1 MKAKEVR
8 AQIEL
13 SRKGWFE
20 KIRIRQQIVKEKW
33 EEMMAER
40 KARLYER
47 LEQAEERRESE
58 IESLKRKAMQE
69 IRKIDETN
77 YIMKMTKNNMKLDF
91 NNKMNETLERR
102 NLILEEHKAKQ

>member
-1 MKAKEVR
+1 
-8 AQIEL
+8 
-13 SRKGWFE
+13 
-20 KIRIRQQIVKEKW
+20 
-33 EEMMAER
+33 MMAER

>member
-1 MKAKEVR
+1 
-8 AQIEL
+8 
-13 SRKGWFE
+13 
-20 KIRIRQQIVKEKW
+20 
-33 EEMMAER
+33 MMAER

-102 NLILEEHKAKQ
+102 NLILEEHKAK